1 MLAFFKK
8 WTDRFSKTPSS
19 SRSIVE
25 QDAHTWKQVLL
36 QEQERLGGE
45 LTELLASYERSLN
58 YFVAHV
64 NELDEATL
72 QREYKNLEAI
82 RSVLGNAIRR
92 LEVST
97 KDDRELTNEWQEW
110 RAVRETAKS
119 ALERHQDQRVEM
131 VRSELALRG
140 LLKTDALQGEES
152 QEPLSVLEEV
162 ERASRLP
169 QTTHRRVV
177 FVEDQRDDLED
188 WNALHTEQLEQATVF
203 WQNQLDH
210 AFSLAE
216 RDPHYAAAVISRFR
230 AVQAKKKQRA

>member
-8 WTDRFSKTPSS
+8 WTDRFTKTPAS
-19 SRSIVE
+19 SRSLIQ
-25 QDAHTWKQVLL
+25 QDAHTWKQILL

-58 YFVAHV
+58 YFVAHI
-64 NELDEATL
+64 NDLDEATL
-72 QREYKNLEAI
+72 QREYKNLESI

-97 KDDRELTNEWQEW
+97 KDDRELANEWQEW
-110 RAVRETAKS
+110 QAVRETAKR
-119 ALERHQDQRVEM
+119 ALEQHQDQRVEM

-140 LLKTDALQGEES
+140 LLKADALEEDS
-152 QEPLSVLEEV
+152 QKPVSVLEEV
-162 ERASRLP
+162 ERVSRLP
-169 QTTHRRVV
+169 QPTHRRVV

-188 WNALHTEQLEQATVF
+188 WNALHTKQLEQATLF
-203 WQNQLDH
+203 WQHQLDH

-216 RDPHYAAAVISRFR
+216 RDPQYAAAVISRFR